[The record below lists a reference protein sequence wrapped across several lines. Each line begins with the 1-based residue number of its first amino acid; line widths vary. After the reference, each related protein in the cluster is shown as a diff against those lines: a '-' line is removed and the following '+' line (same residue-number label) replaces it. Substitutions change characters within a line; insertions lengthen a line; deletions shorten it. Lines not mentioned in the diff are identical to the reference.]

1 MLQGCMSFEA
11 VLVWLNS
18 MLSVL
23 LTHTSPTPFSYFV
36 QTAAQWK
43 NYTRKY
49 PGARQQMGTGEEASW
64 PKDME
69 SMGDSIQVWIYR
81 RLCMVGFSL
90 VYFL

>member
-1 MLQGCMSFEA
+1 
-11 VLVWLNS
+11 
-18 MLSVL
+18 
-23 LTHTSPTPFSYFV
+23 
-36 QTAAQWK
+36 
-43 NYTRKY
+43 
-49 PGARQQMGTGEEASW
+49 MGTGEEASW